1 MKMPEDDRPLK
12 VALQRYEIIAPLLG
26 TSLPRGAQKIIL
38 GEIVAAEHQDLEG
51 RSVTVG
57 KRTIERYLANYR
69 KSGLE
74 GLKPQIRCESGS
86 LRAFPREALEEAV
99 KVRESRPE
107 LSADSIIEILRSTG
121 VRGAQQMNVS
131 TVNRHLRRLAK
142 DRPSLKR
149 VIRKRFHLLA
159 LEGAHEL
166 WICDVWDGPYL
177 LDPFS
182 GKKKQLRLV
191 AAIDGYSR
199 VIVHAQLYFNENRP
213 CIEDTLM
220 KAILKHQLPMIFYCD
235 NARVFQSQHLKRIA
249 AELGFRVKHSRPRT
263 PQGRG
268 RIERWFRT
276 VAEKFEPLLKE
287 QIKSGQLTSLGEVN
301 DFFNAWLE
309 RRYHDRRHGTLK
321 MSPRQALEIAKKS
334 GLDFSRPVSAQA
346 VREIF
351 LWREYRDVSSV
362 AAVKIYSNLYEVDE
376 SLVGKKVELR
386 FNPYDLRRILVYYEG
401 IFRGEANPY
410 QMKNFTEP
418 RVKALQ
424 IDSSSAL
431 DHAMKAIVKEHKEEI
446 AKRSGLSFARAM
458 EVKKED
464 E

>member
-1 MKMPEDDRPLK
+1 MKMPKDDRLLK

-38 GEIVAAEHQDLEG
+38 GEIVAAEHHDLEG
-51 RSVTVG
+51 RPVAVG

-74 GLKPQIRCESGS
+74 GLKPKIRCESGS
-86 LRAFPREALEEAV
+86 LTAFPREALDEVV
-99 KVRESRPE
+99 KMREVRPE
-107 LSADSIIEILRSTG
+107 LSADSIIEALRSAG
-121 VRGAQQMNVS
+121 VAGAQQMNIS
-131 TVNRHLRRLAK
+131 TVNRHLRRLSK

-149 VIRKRFHLLA
+149 VIKKRFRLLA
-159 LEGAHEL
+159 VAGAHEL

-177 LDPFS
+177 LDPAS
-182 GKKKQLRLV
+182 EKKRQLRLV
-191 AAIDGYSR
+191 ATIDAFSR

-220 KAILKHQLPMIFYCD
+220 KAILKHQLPMIFYVD
-235 NARVFQSQHLKRIA
+235 NARVFQSKHLKRIA
-249 AELGFRVKHSRPRT
+249 AELGFSVKHTRPRT

-287 QIKSGQLTSLGEVN
+287 QIESGKLISLAEVN

-309 RRYHDRRHGTLK
+309 TRYHDRRHGTLK
-321 MSPRQALEIAKKS
+321 MSPRQALENAKKNY
-334 GLDFSRPVSAQA
+334 LDLSRPVSAQA
-346 VREIF
+346 VKGAF
-351 LWREYRDVSSV
+351 LWREDRLVSSV
-362 AAVKIYSNLYEVDE
+362 GAVKIYSNLYEVDE

-410 QMKNFTEP
+410 QMKNFAEP
-418 RVKALQ
+418 RVKAFQ
-424 IDSSSAL
+424 ADTSSTL
-431 DHAMKAIVKEHKEEI
+431 DHAMKAIIQEHKEELV
-446 AKRSGLSFARAM
+446 KRSGLSFARAM